1 MNFIKSKLSKISV
14 LLILVV
20 IISCGRNKLPD
31 NYYKVG
37 ETVYELKSGT
47 IINKGAVDDGFN
59 IDLRLYCEN
68 TQDFISFNFVS
79 EQAESLASTTHSD
92 FSGSWV
98 VGYNSNGSYTNLG
111 NITSGSLIINR
122 SADGYQIEFD
132 CIDQYSNNVVG
143 EFKGNLS
150 KVDENNLVHV
160 LPDYV
165 LPEEIYNTVNQYI
178 PIYSGVTPPD
188 MKGEYV
194 SSPHALI
201 YESYAE
207 NPDSLQFYSD
217 RYVGFLYNNNQMNFY
232 GKQFDSINNKYIEE
246 IQYGVKIT
254 GENDYF
260 TCYYVVDG
268 YPGGYYAQ
276 QSFIFS
282 GKKTAEGLE
291 DFHAAVIL
299 LETSNNPSMYAK
311 NSFRVL
317 KDYDGIA
324 EEENWLSKSVVNT
337 KKSSGKNND
346 LFDIWMK

>member
-1 MNFIKSKLSKISV
+1 
-14 LLILVV
+14 
-20 IISCGRNKLPD
+20 
-31 NYYKVG
+31 
-37 ETVYELKSGT
+37 
-47 IINKGAVDDGFN
+47 
-59 IDLRLYCEN
+59 
-68 TQDFISFNFVS
+68 
-79 EQAESLASTTHSD
+79 
-92 FSGSWV
+92 
-98 VGYNSNGSYTNLG
+98 
-111 NITSGSLIINR
+111 
-122 SADGYQIEFD
+122 
-132 CIDQYSNNVVG
+132 
-143 EFKGNLS
+143 
-150 KVDENNLVHV
+150 
-160 LPDYV
+160 
-165 LPEEIYNTVNQYI
+165 
-178 PIYSGVTPPD
+178 
-188 MKGEYV
+188 
-194 SSPHALI
+194 
-201 YESYAE
+201 
-207 NPDSLQFYSD
+207 
-217 RYVGFLYNNNQMNFY
+217 MNFY

-317 KDYDGIA
+317 KDYDGLA
-324 EEENWLSKSVVNT
+324 EEENWLSKSGINA